1 MRRVVLVFVLA
12 GAAASGA
19 AERGFYFGAGRTSVD
34 ASYARDERLVQIA
47 AEDAGPGLPL
57 GTLDSA
63 DLKPLG
69 ANAWRV
75 MTGYRFLDWLALEGR
90 YDRFAGNTAL
100 TGIVCVTQPCPAR
113 ESADAHSSIVSV
125 LALYPRGPVDL
136 FLKAGITVWSADLEF
151 QNPDGTHI
159 VTQDSNGTDPGFG
172 AGIQYRFSR
181 LALRL
186 EYERAKFGDDA
197 ANLYT
202 LGVAC
207 IF

>member
-1 MRRVVLVFVLA
+1 MKRVVLVFVLA

-19 AERGFYFGAGRTSVD
+19 AERGFYVGAGRTSVD
-34 ASYARDERLVQIA
+34 ANYAPDERFLQIA

-69 ANAWRV
+69 ANSWRV
-75 MTGYRFLDWLALEGR
+75 TAGYRFLDWLALEGS

-100 TGIVCVTQPCPAR
+100 TRIVCVTLPCPAR
-113 ESADAHSSIVSV
+113 ESADAHSSSVSV

-136 FLKAGITVWSADLEF
+136 FLKAGITMWSADLEF
-151 QNPDGTHI
+151 RNPDGSHI

-172 AGIQYRFSR
+172 AGIQYHFSR
-181 LALRL
+181 LAMRL
-186 EYERAKFGDDA
+186 EYDRAKFGDDS

-202 LGVAC
+202 LGLAC
-207 IF
+207 TF